1 MAEPKRAATTTPER
15 PDSDGPNARPRDE
28 SIDQAA
34 GGEPDDSSMAV
45 EISPE
50 EEREIADKILNR

>member
-1 MAEPKRAATTTPER
+1 MAQPKQGAETTRER

-50 EEREIADKILNR
+50 EERKIADKILKR

>member
-1 MAEPKRAATTTPER
+1 MAQPKQGVETTRER

-50 EEREIADKILNR
+50 EERKIADKILKR

>member
-1 MAEPKRAATTTPER
+1 MADPKRGRDAETEGGLST
-15 PDSDGPNARPRDE
+15 GPNARPLDE

-50 EEREIADKILNR
+50 EERRIADKILDR

>member
-1 MAEPKRAATTTPER
+1 MAHDER
-15 PDSDGPNARPRDE
+15 GRDTDAPAGSSNGPNARPLHE

-45 EISPE
+45 EITPE
-50 EEREIADKILNR
+50 EERRIADKILDR